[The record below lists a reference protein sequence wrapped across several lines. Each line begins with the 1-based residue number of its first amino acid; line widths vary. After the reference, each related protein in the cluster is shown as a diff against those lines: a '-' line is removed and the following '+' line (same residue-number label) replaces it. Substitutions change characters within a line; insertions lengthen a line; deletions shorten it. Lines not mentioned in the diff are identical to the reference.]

1 MGVQHSSKK
10 RDYNMEDKH
19 FHLQMIQNTINRMSS
34 NSFIIKGWSLTA
46 FGGLF
51 TFYFANQNKNWSYN
65 LLWLSLICAII
76 FWGHD
81 AYYLKIE
88 RQYRSLYN
96 VVKNK
101 EDKDIDFSMTPLNSG
116 ENLLS
121 VAVRPILFFSY
132 GIIVIA
138 SLVLLYLFK

>member
-1 MGVQHSSKK
+1 
-10 RDYNMEDKH
+10 MEDKR

-65 LLWLSLICAII
+65 LLWLSLVCAII

-81 AYYLKIE
+81 AYYLRIE

-96 VVKNK
+96 DVSNK
-101 EDKDIDFSMTPLNSG
+101 DDKDIDFSMTPIDSG
-116 ENLLS
+116 ESLLS
-121 VAVRPILFFSY
+121 VAVRPILSFSY

-138 SLVLLYLFK
+138 SLALLYIFK

>member
-1 MGVQHSSKK
+1 MRYNNPIKK
-10 RDYNMEDKH
+10 EVFIMENKR
-19 FHLQMIQNTINRMSS
+19 FHLQMIQDTINRMSS

-65 LLWLSLICAII
+65 LLWLSLVCAII

-96 VVKNK
+96 DVVNK
-101 EDKDIDFSMTPLNSG
+101 ADIDIDFSMTPLNNG
-116 ENLLS
+116 ESLLC

-132 GIIVIA
+132 GVIAIA
-138 SLVLLYLFK
+138 SLVLLYIFK